1 MDDLAERI
9 NQLNSSNFAS
19 ELGLVVESATTDR
32 IVGTLQVEPR
42 HLQPAGI
49 VHGGVYCSIIES
61 LASMGALLNLAEP
74 GQTCAGIENHTSF
87 LRSIGSGKVTA
98 VAVPVNR
105 GRTTHL
111 WDVEIRD
118 ERERLVAR
126 GMVRLAV
133 LMVPSPA

>member
-1 MDDLAERI
+1 MEDFADRI
-9 NQLNSSNFAS
+9 NQLNDNNFAS
-19 ELGLVVESATTDR
+19 DLGLAIESATTER
-32 IVGTLQVEPR
+32 VVGTLKIEAR

-61 LASMGALLNLAEP
+61 LASMGALINLTQP
-74 GQTCAGIENHTSF
+74 GLTCAGIENHTSF
-87 LRSIGSGKVTA
+87 LRSIGSGKVRA

-118 ERERLVAR
+118 ERERLLAR

-133 LMVPSPA
+133 LGVPSPA